1 MARVLTSEEIKA
13 LLAGGPMVHAP
24 SEKIRV
30 GDPVDVEVD
39 GATVAHGR
47 LVVEDGRLCVR
58 VLGHVQEN
66 QRGRG

>member
-1 MARVLTSEEIKA
+1 MAKVLTPEEIKA
-13 LLAGGPMVHAP
+13 LLEGGPVVHAP

-39 GATVAHGR
+39 GATVAYGR
-47 LVVEDGRLCVR
+47 LVVENGRLCVR

-66 QRGRG
+66 ERGKR